1 MKETNKTP
9 MLNDSFSVNIN
20 FKWLLQIIAGTAII
34 VYAFWTIESR
44 IQDLERNMAVAMEEI
59 ELHDQ
64 ERKASEKAHIQ
75 SMQEQM
81 DWYQKELNLNPF
93 SWGKKKK

>member
-1 MKETNKTP
+1 MVNK
-9 MLNDSFSVNIN
+9 I
-20 FKWLLQIIAGTAII
+20 LLILLSSLLFG
-34 VYAFWTIESR
+34 VG
-44 IQDLERNMAVAMEEI
+44 DLTSKNYEE
-59 ELHDQ
+59 
-64 ERKASEKAHIQ
+64 ERKASEQANIE